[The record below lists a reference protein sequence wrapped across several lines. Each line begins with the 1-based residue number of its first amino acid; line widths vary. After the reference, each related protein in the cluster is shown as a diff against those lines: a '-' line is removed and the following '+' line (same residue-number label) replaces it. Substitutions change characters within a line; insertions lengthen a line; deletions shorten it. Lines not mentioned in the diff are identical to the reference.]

1 MPKKINKKSLFLN
14 TVQKLYNI
22 SDKEM
27 AESEIW
33 IDGFKNAL
41 KAAEKV
47 GMFSEW
53 QPIETAPT
61 KDQPSLLLYGLM
73 CDGDGKLMGN
83 DDDTDIHIEVGYYIP
98 PEIARPPKENFNYAC
113 FDNRMKPTHW
123 MLLPKPPTK

>member
-1 MPKKINKKSLFLN
+1 MPKKIIKDKSFLKFAQKK
-14 TVQKLYNI
+14 YNI

-33 IDGFKNAL
+33 IDGFQNAV

-73 CDGDGKLMGN
+73 CDGDGRLMGN
-83 DDDTDIHIEVGYYIP
+83 DDDTDIHIEVGFYVP
-98 PEIARPPKENFNYAC
+98 PEISPPPKEDFNYHC
-113 FDNRMKPTHW
+113 FDNYMKPTHW
-123 MLLPKPPTK
+123 MPLPKPPTK